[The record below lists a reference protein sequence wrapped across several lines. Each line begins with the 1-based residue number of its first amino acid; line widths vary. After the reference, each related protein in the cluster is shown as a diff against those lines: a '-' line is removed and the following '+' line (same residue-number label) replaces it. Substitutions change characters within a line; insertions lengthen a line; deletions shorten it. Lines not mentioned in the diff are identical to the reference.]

1 MKELISYNVTY
12 FAFGICLSEVW
23 ALKEILEAQLG
34 FGLIRSSLSGELVK
48 FYTGP
53 KIYPRS
59 SHLAICA

>member
-34 FGLIRSSLSGELVK
+34 FGFIRSSLSGELIK
-48 FYTGP
+48 FHT
-53 KIYPRS
+53 
-59 SHLAICA
+59 